1 MPTVFAM
8 NQTLSN
14 PRANLSEE
22 GCSLPVAHGVVLI
35 TINTLVGVF
44 GSFGNLLV
52 CVAVVTNPRL
62 RRSSNYLLFSLAI
75 ADLIVTM
82 VCEPL
87 VVAILGKITFSSDC
101 ATNLEHAYKVL
112 SRLSCSASVVHTAA
126 ISVDRFLAVWY
137 PLRHEIFMEKFGM
150 KIMLIVSWTF
160 PITVPILSAVLP
172 ESFPKAFLGLA
183 TFALSYAIIVM
194 FYAMIV
200 AFLIKLRRKRNQQ
213 TPATLSISCRVEMR
227 VAFTLAI
234 VIGIF
239 TVCWFPRIIALFAA
253 GKPLV
258 KPQGVAHMWIRTVA
272 LSSSA
277 MNFLIYSLRIADFRQ
292 AYGAICRKICSFQEI
307 NIEAKLYKKERSKQC
322 CGN

>member
-1 MPTVFAM
+1 M

-14 PRANLSEE
+14 PSAHLSEE
-22 GCSLPVAHGVVLI
+22 GCSLPVGHGVALI
-35 TINTLVGVF
+35 TTNTLVGAF
-44 GSFGNLLV
+44 GTIGNLLV

-62 RRSSNYLLFSLAI
+62 RRASNYLLFSLAI

-87 VVAILGKITFSSDC
+87 VVAILGKITFSTDC
-101 ATNLEHAYKVL
+101 ATNLENAYKIL
-112 SRLSCSASVVHTAA
+112 SRLSCSASVTHMAA

-137 PLRHEIFMEKFGM
+137 PLRHGIFMEKFGM
-150 KIMLIVSWTF
+150 KIMLIVSWAF

-172 ESFPKAFLGLA
+172 NSFPKAFLGLA
-183 TFALSYAIIVM
+183 TFALSYAIIIV
-194 FYAMIV
+194 FYSLIV

-213 TPATLSISCRVEMR
+213 TPRALSVNCRVETR

-239 TVCWFPRIIALFAA
+239 TVCWFPLIIALFAA

-258 KPQGVAHMWIRTVA
+258 KPQGAAHMWIRTVA
-272 LSSSA
+272 LSNSA

-292 AYGAICRKICSFQEI
+292 AYGAICRKMCSLTGI
-307 NIEAKLYKKERSKQC
+307 KYRR
-322 CGN
+322 

>member
-1 MPTVFAM
+1 
-8 NQTLSN
+8 
-14 PRANLSEE
+14 
-22 GCSLPVAHGVVLI
+22 
-35 TINTLVGVF
+35 
-44 GSFGNLLV
+44 
-52 CVAVVTNPRL
+52 
-62 RRSSNYLLFSLAI
+62 
-75 ADLIVTM
+75 M

-101 ATNLEHAYKVL
+101 ATNLERAYKVL

-137 PLRHEIFMEKFGM
+137 PLRHEIFMKKFGM
-150 KIMLIVSWTF
+150 KIMLIVSWPF

-239 TVCWFPRIIALFAA
+239 TVCWFPLIIALFAA

-272 LSSSA
+272 LSNSA

-292 AYGAICRKICSFQEI
+292 AYSAICRKICSLSG
-307 NIEAKLYKKERSKQC
+307 NKYRS
-322 CGN
+322 

>member
-1 MPTVFAM
+1 MCLLFAM

-14 PRANLSEE
+14 ASANLSEE
-22 GCSLPVAHGVVLI
+22 GCTLPVAQGVVLI

-87 VVAILGKITFSSDC
+87 VVAILGKITFSADC
-101 ATNLEHAYKVL
+101 ASNLEHAYKIL
-112 SRLSCSASVVHTAA
+112 SRLSCSASVVHMAA

-137 PLRHEIFMEKFGM
+137 PLRHEIFMEKFGT
-150 KIMLIVSWTF
+150 KIMLTVSWAF

-183 TFALSYAIIVM
+183 TFALSYTIIIT
-194 FYAMIV
+194 FYSLIV
-200 AFLIKLRRKRNQQ
+200 TFLIKLRRQRNQQ
-213 TPATLSISCRVEMR
+213 RPATLSVNCRVEMR

-234 VIGIF
+234 VIGVF
-239 TVCWFPRIIALFAA
+239 TVCWFPLIIALFAA

-258 KPQGVAHMWIRTVA
+258 KPQGAAHMWIRTVA
-272 LSSSA
+272 LSNSA

-292 AYGAICRKICSFQEI
+292 AYGAICHKMCSI
-307 NIEAKLYKKERSKQC
+307 TGNKYRS
-322 CGN
+322 